1 MLQYHLEMGGL
12 DVELAQRS
20 LLLDCFEV
28 DGGVV
33 ARLGP
38 EHRSKSQG
46 AVKHHVQS
54 TCAHVLGWEG

>member
-12 DVELAQRS
+12 DGELAQRV

-28 DGGVV
+28 DGGGV

-38 EHRSKSQG
+38 EQRSKSRG